1 MKQTLRNFCAA
12 SLIML
17 CALPGLAQLNGT
29 GYYRLRNAANT
40 SDYITMA
47 NDKFNFTTCIG
58 TACGGLS
65 NAMSSAGQARAIA
78 CASKYMET
86 DIHIIDEN
94 VLTTP
99 GAVVYIKKKSTNSS
113 DYDYNLI
120 GQGTSLLTLTT
131 GTYPSD
137 NFPLEFTNRYVNIK
151 KVSGS
156 GANSLYTA
164 SIELKSSSYVIIY
177 GYPSLGVRYLV
188 DNNNILALNESNSA
202 ANAKWYIEQV
212 THFNVMPE
220 VEFNGKYYTTI
231 KVPYAF
237 KLNGSVEKAYTIT
250 AVNNGVIEYNEIAVT
265 GGTVP
270 AGTPVVLE
278 CSSPDPAD
286 CQLIP
291 TGAPVFTEPD
301 VSVRANAPGAT
312 DVTTPTDDNLLA
324 GTYYCNQDGAMSF
337 PTPSGTSSFNANHFT
352 AVTNNHYV
360 LGITS
365 SGKLG
370 FVKATG
376 TAMPAN
382 KAWLILNAE
391 AEFPWEL
398 PVTVAAPVI
407 TPESGAYNGAQTV
420 TITTEDQDA
429 NILYKINDGEYQQY
443 TAPFIISENCTIT
456 AKATKDG
463 HESEETTA
471 TYTITLPTV
480 ATPTF
485 TPAAGEYTGEQSV
498 TIACATEGATIHYT
512 IDGSEPT
519 TESAVYSNPIAV
531 SESLIIK
538 AMATKQYYINS
549 AVAEAAYTI
558 LPVVVDK
565 KGDVNRDG
573 EVNVTDVTAL
583 ISIILGTEP
592 EDSNYDYDK
601 ADFNEDGFTNVA
613 DVTALIAYILTL

>member
-1 MKQTLRNFCAA
+1 MKQTLRNICAA
-12 SLIML
+12 SLMML
-17 CALPGLAQLNGT
+17 CALPGMAQLNGT
-29 GYYRLRNAANT
+29 GFYRFRNAANT
-40 SDYITMA
+40 SDYISLA

-65 NAMSSAGQARAIA
+65 QASSAAGQARALA
-78 CASKYMET
+78 CVGKYLET
-86 DIHIIDEN
+86 DIHMIDDAD
-94 VLTTP
+94 LIHP
-99 GAVVYIKKKSTNSS
+99 GAVIYAKKRNTNSS
-113 DYDYNLI
+113 NYEYNLI

-131 GTYPSD
+131 GTYPGTVV
-137 NFPLEFTNRYVNIK
+137 LEFEDRYITIN

-156 GANSLYTA
+156 GANTLYTA
-164 SIELKSSSYVIIY
+164 SIELKSSTYVFLV
-177 GYPSLGVRYLV
+177 GYPNLGVRYFV
-188 DNNNILALNESNSA
+188 DNNGTFDINESNSA
-202 ANAKWYIEQV
+202 ANAKWYIEPV
-212 THFNVMPE
+212 THFNVAPE

-237 KLNGSVEKAYTIT
+237 KLSGSVEKAYTIT
-250 AVNNGVIEYNEIAVT
+250 AVNNRVLEYNEIAVT

-270 AGTPVVLE
+270 AATPVVLE
-278 CSSPDPAD
+278 CGSANPAD

-291 TGAPVFTEPD
+291 TGAPEFTAPD
-301 VSVRANAPGAT
+301 VSVRADAPKAT

-324 GTYYCNQDGAMSF
+324 GTYYCNQDGTMTY
-337 PTPSGTSSFNANHFT
+337 PKPSGTGSFNANHFT

-360 LGITS
+360 LGITA

-407 TPESGAYNGAQTV
+407 TPASGAYNGAQTV
-420 TITTEDQDA
+420 TITTETEDA
-429 NILYKINDGEYQQY
+429 TILYKIGDGEYQEY
-443 TAPFIISENCTIT
+443 TAPFIISENCTVT

-463 HESEETTA
+463 HDSEETTA
-471 TYTITLPTV
+471 TYTITLPRV

-485 TPAAGEYTGEQSV
+485 TPAAGEYTGELSV
-498 TIACATEGATIHYT
+498 TIACETEGATIYYT
-512 IDGSEPT
+512 TDGSEPT
-519 TESAVYSNPIAV
+519 TESAVCANPITV
-531 SESLIIK
+531 SESMTIK
-538 AMATKQYYINS
+538 AMAAKQYYINS

-558 LPVVVDK
+558 LPVVDK

-592 EDSNYDYDK
+592 EDSDYDYVK
-601 ADFNEDGFTNVA
+601 ADFNEDTFTNVA